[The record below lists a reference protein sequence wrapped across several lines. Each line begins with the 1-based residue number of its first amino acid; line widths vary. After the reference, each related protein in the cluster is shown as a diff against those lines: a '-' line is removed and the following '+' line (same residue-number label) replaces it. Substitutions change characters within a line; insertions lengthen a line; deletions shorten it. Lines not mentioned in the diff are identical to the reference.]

1 MNPQPTIK
9 RAPDK
14 TEKQRQP
21 VHYNKE
27 ARREAIN
34 ELIGTATIP
43 LAAMAAIDQVKDP
56 EGVSPYAMDV
66 YAIQIHSEPLTNA
79 IVDIA
84 EQYPVLGAVLDKI
97 GKATPFG
104 ALAAAVIGLGVQLAE
119 NHGVLPPT
127 LRSASPTFI
136 PRQNLA
142 DAVRKDAARIAANG
156 VQDRI

>member
-1 MNPQPTIK
+1 MTPTSQPTMK
-9 RAPDK
+9 RPPDK

-34 ELIGTATIP
+34 ELIGTAIIP

-66 YAIQIHSEPLTNA
+66 YAIQMHQGPLTDA

-104 ALAAAVIGLGVQLAE
+104 ALAAAVIGLGVQIAE
-119 NHGVLPPT
+119 NHGALPQT
-127 LRSASPTFI
+127 MRGASPTLI
-136 PRQNLA
+136 PRQDLA
-142 DAVRKDAARIAANG
+142 TAIRKDAARIAANG
-156 VQDRI
+156 A